1 MRAMS
6 KITGRRTR
14 PLVLCASILALAA
27 CDNGFDWDLRPSGN
41 GTSTTEAARQAT
53 AQRPQPDAR
62 GVISYPNYQVVVA
75 RGNESVAQVAQRLDL
90 SPQELA
96 QFNALSTDTQLRPGE
111 VLALPSRVAAGPAG
125 TADGRDGIDV
135 AAIATTAI
143 DRADQR
149 GDGPRAPVQVA
160 AGTGQEPVRHRVVR
174 GETAYSIAR
183 LYNVSTRSLADWNGL
198 GPDLEVREGQYL
210 IIPVPAPGERTA
222 AAAPSEAPRPGSGS
236 PTPEPPSAAQPLPQ
250 DDPAAAPPP
259 APPPSPN
266 LAAERSPEPEPEAAP
281 AQATAATDARLIY
294 PVEGRIIRGY
304 NPGSNDGISIAASA
318 GTAVRAADSG
328 TVAAITR
335 DTDQMPILVIRHA
348 DNLLTV
354 YANIDDIRVER
365 GATVQ
370 RGDTIA
376 VVRSSDPAFVHFEV
390 RQGFDSVDPMDYLP

>member
-1 MRAMS
+1 MS